1 MISTTQDLTRAR
13 YEVRRHKHL
22 ARRHENIDRVFRVE
36 DGWACQYRLLPDGR
50 RQIIALFLPGDYC
63 EAQWVLTGQASWPI
77 VALTDMFVSEIPLH
91 EIRAHNSAHN
101 PQDPDGMKSLLGSI
115 MHTLKS
121 HEKWIVNLGRMTAT
135 ERICALLHDL
145 VERLRPSGKVVGDHC
160 PMPLTQYDL
169 ADIVGIS
176 SVHVNRVLQM
186 LRGEGVI
193 SLESGHLALL
203 DPEGL
208 RRLGGSAHV

>member
-1 MISTTQDLTRAR
+1 MTAARLETTATRN
-13 YEVRRHKHL
+13 EIRRHKHL
-22 ARRHENIDRVFRVE
+22 ARRHENTDRIFRVE
-36 DGWACQYRLLPDGR
+36 EGWACQYRLLPDGR

-63 EAQWVLTGQASWPI
+63 EAQWVLTGHANWPV
-77 VALTDMFVSEIPLH
+77 VALTDMFVTEIPFRD
-91 EIRAHNSAHN
+91 IRAHGGGEF
-101 PQDPDGMKSLLGSI
+101 DGMKSMLGSI

-121 HEKWIVNLGRMTAT
+121 HEKWIVNLGRMSAT

-145 VERLRPSGKVVGDHC
+145 VERLRPTGKVVSDHC

-186 LRGEGVI
+186 LRSEGVI
-193 SLESGHLALL
+193 SLEAGRLALL
-203 DPEGL
+203 NPAEL
-208 RRLGGSAHV
+208 RRLGGPAHA